1 MLLEESCVV
10 MILGNKCDLINNGT
24 EEREISL
31 DDIAD
36 FSERI
41 GALYC
46 EGSAMTGDGIDTAFH
61 NVLAQYISLI
71 GSSKLENDQES
82 IKLSFEIEDNAVSS
96 RKRLSRV
103 CCFK

>member
-1 MLLEESCVV
+1 
-10 MILGNKCDLINNGT
+10 
-24 EEREISL
+24 
-31 DDIAD
+31 
-36 FSERI
+36 
-41 GALYC
+41 
-46 EGSAMTGDGIDTAFH
+46 MTGDGIDTAFH

-103 CCFK
+103 C